1 MRRGAPHAD
10 ADALFGALQLG
21 RPKLHELTS
30 VLVEEDETHGW
41 VEAIDDRKGAELDLG
56 GLLSCTVGIDAEWE

>member
-1 MRRGAPHAD
+1 
-10 ADALFGALQLG
+10 
-21 RPKLHELTS
+21 LHELTS